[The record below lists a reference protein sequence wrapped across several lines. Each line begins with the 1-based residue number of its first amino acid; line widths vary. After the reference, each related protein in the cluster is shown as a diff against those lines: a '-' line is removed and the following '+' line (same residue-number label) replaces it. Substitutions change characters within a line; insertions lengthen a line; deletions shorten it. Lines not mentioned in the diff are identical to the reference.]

1 LYFNKV
7 TLAGCETMM
16 MMRTV
21 CLKAR
26 EENEMK
32 KKRIAEL
39 QMQANAL
46 LASRS
51 QMKTKESELKSAL
64 VNKHMLLT

>member
-1 LYFNKV
+1 
-7 TLAGCETMM
+7 M